1 VVWHPIG
8 DFASRKPADLNETL
22 RSFGGELVG
31 ARRRPAVRLV
41 DVRDAD
47 LLQPLLRRVAAD
59 HREDDVVREIF
70 AAAVA
75 AFVATILT
83 SGGLL
88 FGLGAGRFLGIGR
101 RAMVVFSFQIVRAL
115 PNIGSLSDIMPQLR
129 HKSWV

>member
-1 VVWHPIG
+1 MILVLIG
-8 DFASRKPADLNETL
+8 AYLVNGLRGYQLPDEWITNTL
-22 RSFGGELVG
+22 RAGNEVPDPVSMDG
-31 ARRRPAVRLV
+31 
-41 DVRDAD
+41 
-47 LLQPLLRRVAAD
+47 
-59 HREDDVVREIF
+59 
-70 AAAVA
+70 
-75 AFVATILT
+75 ILT